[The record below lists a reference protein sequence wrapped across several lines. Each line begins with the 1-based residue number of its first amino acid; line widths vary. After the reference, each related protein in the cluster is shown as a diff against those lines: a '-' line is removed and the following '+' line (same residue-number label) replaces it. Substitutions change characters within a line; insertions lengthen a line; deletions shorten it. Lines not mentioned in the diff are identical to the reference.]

1 MRHAGGFAAVMLLWA
16 ARAQAQ
22 SWADMP
28 DDDEQFK
35 AEFKASK
42 DLCRK
47 VKGVKPP
54 EADKPDAAARKAL
67 KGCHSEALY
76 YGLGLPADPVRARQ
90 CAFLEMASEDSLDP
104 FFSGRAMLM
113 TIYANG
119 VGAKRDLDVALEL
132 ACNLGA
138 SEYEYDGRAK
148 HLAELKAKGW
158 AGTNFSV
165 CDDITSGLAQGV
177 CTEHEARLADQKR
190 TRSLGKLQ
198 EKWSAADR
206 QAFVPLEKARD
217 AFIQTRGDNELDSTG
232 SAGASFIISDQQAH
246 HDAFQALLE
255 QLEQG
260 QGPSASA
267 EDLKAA
273 DAALNKVYQDVQ
285 KYPQEDSWGSVNK
298 AGIKKTQRAWLKYRD
313 AWLAFAQVHSPSVS
327 RDALAHELTKKR
339 TAELQYFLEP

>member
-1 MRHAGGFAAVMLLWA
+1 MRHAGGFAAVLLLWA
-16 ARAQAQ
+16 AQARAQ

-28 DDDEQFK
+28 DDEQFK

-54 EADKPDAAARKAL
+54 EADKPDAATRTAL

-90 CAFLEMASEDSLDP
+90 CAFLEMASESQLDDV
-104 FFSGRAMLM
+104 FSGRVMLM
-113 TIYANG
+113 TVYANG
-119 VGAKRDLDVALEL
+119 VGAKRDLNVALEM

-138 SEYEYDGRAK
+138 AEYEYDGRVK
-148 HLAELKAKGW
+148 HLADLKAKGW
-158 AGTNFSV
+158 TGTDFSF

-177 CTEHEARLADQKR
+177 CTEHLARIADQER
-190 TRSLGKLQ
+190 ARSLGKLM

-206 QAFVPLEKARD
+206 QAFMPLQKARD
-217 AFIQTRGDNELDSTG
+217 AFIQTRGDNEVDSSG

-246 HDAFQALLE
+246 HDAFKALLE
-255 QLEQG
+255 QLERG
-260 QGPSASA
+260 ERPSASA
-267 EDLKAA
+267 EDFKAA

-285 KYPQEDSWGSVNK
+285 KYPHEDSWGSVNK

-313 AWLAFAQVHSPSVS
+313 AWLAFAQVHDPAIS
-327 RDALAHELTKKR
+327 RDALARELTKQR
-339 TAELQYFLEP
+339 TTELQSILEP